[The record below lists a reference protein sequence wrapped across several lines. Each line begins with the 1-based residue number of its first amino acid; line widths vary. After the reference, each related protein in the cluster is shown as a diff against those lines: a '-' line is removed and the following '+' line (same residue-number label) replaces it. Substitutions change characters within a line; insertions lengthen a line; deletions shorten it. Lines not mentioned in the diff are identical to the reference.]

1 MISHENRS
9 MIIEKI
15 DIYKVPPRW
24 VFIRLTTRSGITGWG
39 EPAVEGKSDSV
50 IAAIKDFAPLLIGK
64 DARHIEDLFQVL
76 SKGGFYRGGVI
87 MMSAISGIEQALW
100 DIKGKSLGV
109 PVYQLLGGAVRD
121 KMRIYSW
128 IGGDN
133 SEELAFGAQQRIDNG
148 FTAVKMNVSGQLDSH
163 ISLKKIR
170 EIKKNIQKVRETIG
184 EENDFAIDFHGRVPK
199 SMAKRLMQELEE
211 FSPMF
216 YEEPVLPEFSF
227 YFNRLSS
234 ATSIPLAGGERLV
247 GRSQFRDIIYHSS
260 LDVLQPDLSHAGGI
274 WEVKKI
280 AASAETSGILIAPHC
295 PLGPVSFAAALQ
307 FDFCTHNVLI
317 QETSLGIHYNT
328 GQIDLLSYI
337 SNKEDFIIESGFIH
351 RTDKPGLG
359 IEMNDEIIAEMS
371 KIKHNWSNPV
381 WRNSDGSFTEW

>member
-1 MISHENRS
+1 

-24 VFIRLTTRSGITGWG
+24 VFLRLTTRSGITGWG

-50 IAAIKDFAPLLIGK
+50 IAAVKDFAHLLIGK
-64 DARHIEDLFQVL
+64 DARQIEDLLQVM

-109 PVYQLLGGAVRD
+109 PVYQLLGGPVRD

-133 SEELAFGAQQRIDNG
+133 SEELAFGVRQRIDNG

-163 ISLKKIR
+163 VSLKKIK

-227 YFNRLSS
+227 YFDRLSS

-280 AASAETSGILIAPHC
+280 AASAEMSGILMAPHC

-328 GQIDLLSYI
+328 GEIDLLSYL
-337 SNKEDFIIESGFIH
+337 SNKEDFKIESGFIH

-359 IEMNDEIIAEMS
+359 IEMDEDIIMEMS

>member
-1 MISHENRS
+1 

-24 VFIRLTTRSGITGWG
+24 VFLRLTTRSGITGWG

-50 IAAIKDFAPLLIGK
+50 IAAVKDFAHLLIGK
-64 DARHIEDLFQVL
+64 DARQIEDLLQVM

-109 PVYQLLGGAVRD
+109 PVYQLLGGPVRD

-133 SEELAFGAQQRIDNG
+133 SEELAFGARQRIDNG

-163 ISLKKIR
+163 VSLKKLK

-227 YFNRLSS
+227 YFDRLSS

-280 AASAETSGILIAPHC
+280 AASAETSGILMAPHC

-328 GQIDLLSYI
+328 GEIDLLSYL
-337 SNKEDFIIESGFIH
+337 SNKEDFKIESGFIH

-359 IEMNDEIIAEMS
+359 IEMDEDIIMEMS